1 MNTIKQNPGQFIFVA
16 VLLTV
21 VSLVIINE
29 VFNTIKF

>member
-1 MNTIKQNPGQFIFVA
+1 MNTIKKNLGQSIFVA

-29 VFNTIKF
+29 LFNTINF